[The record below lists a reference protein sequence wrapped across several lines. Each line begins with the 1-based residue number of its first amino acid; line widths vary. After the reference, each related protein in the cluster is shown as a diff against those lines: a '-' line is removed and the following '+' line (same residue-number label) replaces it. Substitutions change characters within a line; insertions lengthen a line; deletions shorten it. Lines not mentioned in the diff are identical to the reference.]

1 MSVFGL
7 GRSGEYHT
15 SIAPVARRQTTNLND
30 CNEIE
35 TETKRFKIQPD
46 IASKT

>member
-15 SIAPVARRQTTNLND
+15 SIAPAARRQTTNLND
-30 CNEIE
+30 CNEIG
-35 TETKRFKIQPD
+35 TKTKRFKIQPD